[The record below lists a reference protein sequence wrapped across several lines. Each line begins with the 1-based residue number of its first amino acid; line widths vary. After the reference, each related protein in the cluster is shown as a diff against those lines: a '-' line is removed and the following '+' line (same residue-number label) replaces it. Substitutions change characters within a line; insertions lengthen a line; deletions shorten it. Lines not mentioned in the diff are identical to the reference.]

1 MVTRGVLAD
10 LDRAV
15 AAVREGD
22 SIYLGGAVLDRKPMA
37 FVHALAASGTRS
49 LDVMSFAASID
60 VDVLIAVGS
69 VRSVATAYT
78 GLGRLG
84 RAPAF
89 SAAVTAGL
97 IEDREYS
104 EWTMLGGLRAAAMGV
119 PFLPTRAAAGSQ
131 IVDIH
136 DFRTVEDPLHRAR
149 VSGAAATP
157 SGRRRDPRVAS
168 VGGGDDTD
176 RLASGSPLRRR
187 RAGSPRRADGHC
199 DGRRD
204 RSRWRGGGARRM
216 DDPATRGC
224 RHGRGGAPRCMAHRS
239 LARRTRPITMS
250 LRNIRRRARSLRSS
264 SRRHDRRSRGGGRPR
279 HCQPGEDDL
288 AW

>member
-136 DFRTVEDPLHRAR
+136 DFRTVEDPYTGHGYLALPPLRPDVAVIHAWRASAAGTIQTAWPPDHLYDVDVLAAR
-149 VSGAAATP
+149 AARTVIVTVEEIVPDGEVAEHAEWTILLPVDVDMVVAAPRGAWPTAAWP
-157 SGRRRDPRVAS
+157 AYEADHDVIAEYQ
-168 VGGGDDTD
+168 
-176 RLASGSPLRRR
+176 ASGSIAALVEQ
-187 RAGSPRRADGHC
+187 AA
-199 DGRRD
+199 
-204 RSRWRGGGARRM
+204 
-216 DDPATRGC
+216 
-224 RHGRGGAPRCMAHRS
+224 
-239 LARRTRPITMS
+239 
-250 LRNIRRRARSLRSS
+250 
-264 SRRHDRRSRGGGRPR
+264 
-279 HCQPGEDDL
+279 
-288 AW
+288 